1 MKPIIKNNC
10 FMLKYILRY
19 VPGLIIYTFLLN
31 IYSGIVSTFTSV
43 YVAKYILDSFQSR
56 RSMYEIILFLLA
68 VILANVLMAA
78 AGAYYDEVFYLK
90 RKEILYKKMHTE
102 LFQKAKQIELACYDN
117 PEFYNDFIWS
127 VNQSD
132 EKALAVL
139 NSTGNFLRQLTQIAS
154 VFGIILS
161 IHWGGL
167 LVVAASASLSFVL
180 KTRINR
186 QDYALSVEQNPLQR
200 KRDYTSRVLYLAD
213 YAKEIR
219 LSNVKQKLI
228 ENFTETNRTLVER
241 IRYFGKKT
249 AGLSLLDRIGANYL
263 LIYGYLFYL
272 TYLVLVKKALS
283 YGDFIGLY
291 RGVNDLSGNILDFGE
306 SMTQF
311 QKHSLYIEKFRVFL
325 NYSPQM
331 SDGELPVPKVE
342 ELVLTFNHV
351 SFQYENAAQP
361 TLQDVNLVI
370 HPREKLALVGYN
382 GAGKTTLVKLLM
394 RLYDPT
400 EGSIE
405 LNGVDIR
412 RYSLEE
418 YRNCFGVVFQDFKLF
433 AATVAENVMM
443 DRVTKEDEAEV
454 RSALEKSDFAGR
466 LASLED
472 GTATILTREF
482 SKKGVNLSG
491 GEAQKVAIARIFTRN
506 RQVVILDEPSSAL
519 DPVTEYEINQNM
531 LREAGEKTMVYISH
545 RLSTTKMADR
555 IVMLENGRIIE
566 NGSHQELIRLG
577 GKYAQMFAM
586 QAEKYQ

>member
-1 MKPIIKNNC
+1 
-10 FMLKYILRY
+10 
-19 VPGLIIYTFLLN
+19 
-31 IYSGIVSTFTSV
+31 
-43 YVAKYILDSFQSR
+43 
-56 RSMYEIILFLLA
+56 MYEIVVFLLLVIIANILSA
-68 VILANVLMAA
+68 VF
-78 AGAYYDEVFYLK
+78 GAYYEEVFYLK

-139 NSTGNFLRQLTQIAS
+139 NSAGGFLHQMTQIAS
-154 VFGIILS
+154 VFGIMLS
-161 IHWGGL
+161 IHWGG
-167 LVVAASASLSFVL
+167 VVIAVLSAALSFFL
-180 KTRINR
+180 KIRMNR
-186 QDYALSVEQNPLQR
+186 QEYALSQEQNPLQR
-200 KRDYTSRVLYLAD
+200 KRDYTSRVLYMSD

-228 ENFTETNRTLVER
+228 QNFTETNETLVER
-241 IRYFGKKT
+241 IRFFGKKT
-249 AGLSLLDRIGANYL
+249 ARLSLLDRIGANYI
-263 LIYGYLFYL
+263 LIYGYVLYL

-291 RGVNDLSGNILDFGE
+291 NGVRNLSDNILDFGD
-306 SMTQF
+306 SMSQF

-331 SDGELPVPKVE
+331 SDGELPVPKGDA
-342 ELVLTFNHV
+342 ELVLTLKNV
-351 SFQYENAAQP
+351 SFQYENAKQP
-361 TLQDVNLVI
+361 TLQNINLVI

-400 EGSIE
+400 EGTIE

-412 RYSLEE
+412 RYALAE
-418 YRNCFGVVFQDFKLF
+418 YRNYFGVVFQDFKLF
-433 AATVAENVMM
+433 AATIAENVIM
-443 DRVTKEDEAEV
+443 DRMSKEAEAEV
-454 RSALEKSDFAGR
+454 LRALEKSDFSGR
-466 LASLED
+466 LVSMED
-472 GTATILTREF
+472 GIDTDLTREF
-482 SKKGVNLSG
+482 SKKGVHLSG
-491 GEAQKVAIARIFTRN
+491 GEAQKVAIARIFTKN
-506 RQVVILDEPSSAL
+506 RQMLILDEPSSAL
-519 DPVTEYEINQNM
+519 DPVTEYYINQNM
-531 LREAGEKTMVYISH
+531 LREAGDKAVIYISH

-555 IVMLENGRIIE
+555 IVMLEKGRIIE
-566 NGSHQELIRLG
+566 NGSHQELMELG